1 MNEIG
6 LLPIFLIRSQDKKYM
21 RLTLQP
27 PKKAGDYE
35 LRRRTLRVRGSPF
48 PVSFK
53 RLARLAADMLRSGD
67 SVVVDA
73 ACTARWQ
80 RELIAQVMLS
90 CNSVQTKAA
99 SRLGINRNTLHKKLK
114 EYGLDGEA

>member
-35 LRRRTLRVRGSPF
+35 LRRRTVRVRGSPF
-48 PVSFK
+48 QGSFNLMAK
-53 RLARLAADMLRSGD
+53 L
-67 SVVVDA
+67 VVN
-73 ACTARWQ
+73 Q
-80 RELIAQVMLS
+80 
-90 CNSVQTKAA
+90 
-99 SRLGINRNTLHKKLK
+99 
-114 EYGLDGEA
+114 